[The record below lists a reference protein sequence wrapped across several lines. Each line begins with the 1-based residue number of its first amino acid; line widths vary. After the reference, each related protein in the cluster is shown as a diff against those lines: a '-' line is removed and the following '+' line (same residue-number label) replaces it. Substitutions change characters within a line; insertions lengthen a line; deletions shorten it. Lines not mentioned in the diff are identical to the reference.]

1 MKVSR
6 TAVSVLAPSPFVA
19 GQRGGWR
26 TRARTPNNASP
37 SYAPRPTTWFR
48 LPREP
53 NGVGARS
60 VGTRRQW
67 LLDALGEVTID
78 LLGEIETVGTAPLQT
93 LLGPYGEVR
102 FMPVEELLV
111 ERVFMAF
118 VCEPPDASALSAAKQ
133 LAAVCLAGGVRA
145 DWRRIERLAA
155 GKEYGIAPA
164 VRRLKLQVQRELRKK
179 KLSCRPSGPGKSGC
193 APAHCGPRFPGG
205 WHRTVRAAQS
215 TQAKKNCA
223 RGCARAYPRPPGDG
237 ARLLAVS
244 QALPALPFLTIG

>member
-1 MKVSR
+1 MLNAVR
-6 TAVSVLAPSPFVA
+6 TASFLRMNVVVALAEIRAAPTQAEKNLRAASLLCALFRVA
-19 GQRGGWR
+19 GWEMVVVGGSAIEFYTAGDYL
-26 TRARTPNNASP
+26 TRDLDLCRAAGTKPLSARVEAEVMNA
-37 SYAPRPTTWFR
+37 
-48 LPREP
+48 
-53 NGVGARS
+53 VGARS

-102 FMPVEELLV
+102 LMPVEELLV

-179 KLSCRPSGPGKSGC
+179 
-193 APAHCGPRFPGG
+193 
-205 WHRTVRAAQS
+205 
-215 TQAKKNCA
+215 N
-223 RGCARAYPRPPGDG
+223 
-237 ARLLAVS
+237 
-244 QALPALPFLTIG
+244 

>member
-1 MKVSR
+1 VKVSR
-6 TAVSVLAPSPFVA
+6 TAVSVLAPPRFAA
-19 GQRGGWR
+19 GQRGARR
-26 TRARTPNNASP
+26 TRARTPNNASV

-179 KLSCRPSGPGKSGC
+179 
-193 APAHCGPRFPGG
+193 
-205 WHRTVRAAQS
+205 
-215 TQAKKNCA
+215 N
-223 RGCARAYPRPPGDG
+223 
-237 ARLLAVS
+237 
-244 QALPALPFLTIG
+244 

>member
-1 MKVSR
+1 MEEKLDGNVEEVASAPVRCLQIEQHRLHRLRRGEGQRYRRFGARAAAARSVAAGGPGRGRRTMPPSR
-6 TAVSVLAPSPFVA
+6 THR
-19 GQRGGWR
+19 GRQRGFDSRASR
-26 TRARTPNNASP
+26 T
-37 SYAPRPTTWFR
+37 
-48 LPREP
+48 
-53 NGVGARS
+53 GVGARS

-67 LLDALGEVTID
+67 LLDALGGVTID

-102 FMPVEELLV
+102 LMPVEELLV

-145 DWRRIERLAA
+145 DWRCIERLAA

-179 KLSCRPSGPGKSGC
+179 
-193 APAHCGPRFPGG
+193 
-205 WHRTVRAAQS
+205 
-215 TQAKKNCA
+215 N
-223 RGCARAYPRPPGDG
+223 
-237 ARLLAVS
+237 
-244 QALPALPFLTIG
+244 